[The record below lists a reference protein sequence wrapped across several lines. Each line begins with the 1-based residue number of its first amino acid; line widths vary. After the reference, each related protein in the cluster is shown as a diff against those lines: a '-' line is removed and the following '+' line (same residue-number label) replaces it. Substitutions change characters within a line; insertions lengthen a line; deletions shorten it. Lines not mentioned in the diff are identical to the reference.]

1 MQVGDVTSWER
12 TFTVEDV
19 LLFGQLSGDQGIHH
33 VRPDE
38 QGRLMVQ
45 GLLTAT
51 LPTKLG
57 GDMNYIARTM
67 TYEFLRPVF
76 TGDTIRCEVTI
87 TRLEQQDGRMA
98 MSAEGICRNQHGK
111 EVFLFQTNG
120 IIREP
125 RSVGAG

>member
-12 TFTVEDV
+12 TFSVEDV
-19 LLFGQLSGDQGIHH
+19 LLFGQISGDQGIHH

-76 TGDTIRCEVTI
+76 TGDTIRCEATI
-87 TRLEQQDGRMA
+87 THLEQADGRIH
-98 MSAEGICRNQHGK
+98 MSVDGVCRNQHSK
-111 EVFLFQTNG
+111 EVLRFQTSG
-120 IIREP
+120 VIREP
-125 RSVGAG
+125 VKM